1 MSLSPR
7 KRRLPASLAVAGLL
21 AAGLVYSPACLA
33 EPAAARSAAAS
44 IEVRARTIDTFKAS
58 EPELRRFGRLEFR
71 GGLELTSSSKEFG
84 GLSAL
89 KMEAD
94 GQRFVALTDKANW
107 FTGRIVYEGVRPVAI
122 TDAVM
127 APMLAADG
135 RLLAARGWYDTE
147 ALAADRGTFYV
158 GIERVNRIVKFD
170 FGRYGVQARAQP
182 VATPA
187 EIRSL
192 PNNRGIEGLI
202 FVPKGLPLAGTLIAF
217 SERGLDRAG
226 NILAFLIGGPTPG
239 GFAVRRTDSFD
250 ISDCALL
257 PSGDLL
263 LLERRFSWASGVAM
277 RLRRIA
283 LSSIAPGALVDGPI
297 LLFADLGYQID
308 NMEALGV
315 HQTAR
320 GETVL
325 TLLSDDN
332 FSAVQ
337 RTLLLQFTLLDE

>member
-1 MSLSPR
+1 VSPFPR
-7 KRRLPASLAVAGLL
+7 KRWLPASLAVVGLL
-21 AAGLVYSPACLA
+21 AAVLVHPPACLA
-33 EPAAARSAAAS
+33 EPALARNSAVS
-44 IEVRARTIDTFKAS
+44 IQVRARTIDTFKAS
-58 EPELRRFGRLEFR
+58 EPELRRFGHVEFR
-71 GGLELTSSSKEFG
+71 GGLELTSPSKEFG

-107 FTGRIVYEGVRPVAI
+107 FTGRIVYEGIRPVAI
-122 TDAVM
+122 ADAVM
-127 APMLAADG
+127 APVLAANG
-135 RLLAARGWYDTE
+135 RPLAARGWYDTE

-158 GIERVNRIVKFD
+158 GIERVNRIVKLD
-170 FGRYGVQARAQP
+170 FGRYGVQARARP
-182 VATPA
+182 IATPA
-187 EIRSL
+187 DMRSL
-192 PNNRGIEGLI
+192 PYNRGIEGLA
-202 FVPKGLPLAGTLIAF
+202 FVPKGPHLSGTLIAF

-226 NILAFLIGGPTPG
+226 NIRAFLIGGPTPG
-239 GFAVRRTDSFD
+239 GFTVRRTDNFD

-257 PSGDLL
+257 PSGDML
-263 LLERRFSWASGVAM
+263 LLERRFSWTSGVAL

-283 LSSIAPGALVDGPI
+283 LSSIAPGALVDGRI

-315 HQTAR
+315 HQTAQ

-337 RTLLLQFTLLDE
+337 RTLLLQFTLLGE

>member
-1 MSLSPR
+1 MRPSPR
-7 KRRLPASLAVAGLL
+7 KRRLSASLAVVALL
-21 AAGLVYSPACLA
+21 AAVLVHAPACLA
-33 EPAAARSAAAS
+33 EPAAARNSAVS
-44 IEVRARTIDTFKAS
+44 IDVRARTIDSFKAS

-71 GGLELTSSSKEFG
+71 GGLELTSSLKEFG

-94 GQRFVALTDKANW
+94 GERFVALTDKAHW
-107 FTGRIVYEGVRPVAI
+107 FTGRIVYEGTRPVAI
-122 TDAVM
+122 ADAVM
-127 APMLAADG
+127 APMLAANG
-135 RLLAARGWYDTE
+135 RPLAARGWFDTE

-170 FGRYGVQARAQP
+170 FGRNGVQARARP
-182 VATPA
+182 IATPA
-187 EIRSL
+187 EIGSL
-192 PNNRGIEGLI
+192 PYNRGIEGLA
-202 FVPKGLPLAGTLIAF
+202 FVPKGLHLAGTLIAF

-226 NILAFLIGGPTPG
+226 NLRAFLIGGPTPG
-239 GFAVRRTDSFD
+239 AFAVRRTDGFD

-263 LLERRFSWASGVAM
+263 LLERRFSWTSGVAL

-308 NMEALGV
+308 NMEGLGV
-315 HQTAR
+315 HRTAR

-337 RTLLLQFTLLDE
+337 RTLLLQFTLLGE